1 MPDDISRPVAALPRS
16 SAAVHSAHQP
26 ESHRR
31 LVLRTMRLMAIGG
44 INDATAAAFLF
55 GHFGRAYRRPL
66 VLMRALML
74 ELART
79 SNRRIV
85 LAPPCCGRITRD
97 ESVVLRAL
105 ARTESE
111 FAACHAD
118 ACLLLERDTAL
129 GAATCFQAVSTCFA
143 DLGAPFG

>member
-1 MPDDISRPVAALPRS
+1 MPDNISRPATDLPRPY
-16 SAAVHSAHQP
+16 AAVASPHGP
-26 ESHRR
+26 EAHRR

-74 ELART
+74 ELGRT
-79 SNRRIV
+79 SNRRIA

-97 ESVVLRAL
+97 EAMILRAFS
-105 ARTESE
+105 RTEGE
-111 FAACHAD
+111 FVACHED
-118 ACLLLERDTAL
+118 ARHLLGRCDAL
-129 GAATCFQAVSTCFA
+129 GAATCFQAVASCFA

>member
-1 MPDDISRPVAALPRS
+1 MDDVTRPATDLPRS
-16 SAAVHSAHQP
+16 YAAVVSAQGP
-26 ESHRR
+26 EAPRR
-31 LVLRTMRLMAIGG
+31 LVLRTMRLMAVGG
-44 INDATAAAFLF
+44 INDATATAALF

-66 VLMRALML
+66 VLIRALML

-79 SNRRIV
+79 SKRRIV

-97 ESVVLRAL
+97 ETVILRAF

-111 FAACHAD
+111 FVACHD
-118 ACLLLERDTAL
+118 DVRHLLGRRDAL
-129 GAATCFQAVSTCFA
+129 GAATCFQAVASCFA